1 MICTSCGTS
10 NDDTSVTCTQCGAP
24 LTPPAQG
31 MPQAPPPS
39 QAGPPPQAPPPSPAW
54 PPPQAGPP
62 SPAPK
67 SSRHPGLVIG
77 IAVAAVIVL
86 AAVATGAI
94 LVFGGS
100 SSPDTVAQDSLN
112 ALLSRNLSSFC
123 HYLLPNEQP
132 ACTSSMSKVPQ
143 AAFTSGHLSVA
154 ETRIQGNE
162 ALVSFVGKACIKFP
176 ANASPSRK
184 PVTHCQSL
192 SNPSAG
198 MPPGAGSFQHALS
211 NRAGVTAGDVIVA
224 LEKYNGHWYVD
235 DRSFANT
242 NGAG

>member
-31 MPQAPPPS
+31 MPPAPL
-39 QAGPPPQAPPPSPAW
+39 PPQAGPPSPAW

-77 IAVAAVIVL
+77 IAIAAVVVI

-162 ALVSFVGKACIKFP
+162 ALVSFLGKLCIKVP
-176 ANASPSRK
+176 ANASPSGK
-184 PVTHCQSL
+184 PVTHCQSF

-198 MPPGAGSFQHALS
+198 MPPGAGSFRHAFS
-211 NRAGVTAGDVIVA
+211 NAANSSNSTNAAVA
-224 LEKYNGHWYVD
+224 LEKYNGHWYID
-235 DRSFANT
+235 AGNSFGNT